1 MRYKLFGGSG
11 LRVSELCLGTMAF
24 GQDWGW
30 GASKEECSRM
40 LTAFAEAGGNF
51 IDTADVY
58 TNGSSERVLG
68 ELLGADRDRYV
79 LATKYTCARAPRDP
93 NAAGNHRKSLAAALD
108 ASLKRLRTDY
118 VDVLYVHIWDFL
130 TPVAEVMRAL
140 DDQVRAGKVLYLGI
154 SDTPA
159 WIVAHANTLAA
170 HHDWT
175 PFSAVQVQYSL
186 AQRTVEREYLPMAR
200 MLDLAVTA
208 WAPLAM
214 GVLTGKYA
222 DGSPANGH
230 ARLTKPEMAAAAMLG
245 ERNERIAEVV
255 REVAAGVG
263 ATSAQVALAWLLT
276 RPGVVLPI
284 VGARTA
290 DQLRE
295 NLAAVD
301 LRLEPEQL
309 VRLEEATAIDLGFP
323 HEFIDD
329 ALGSRFVLGETG
341 GLIVNHRADRAGL
354 PIPRPPVERQAR
366 RARDGAGM
374 TTQA

>member
-24 GQDWGW
+24 GEDWGW
-30 GASKEECSRM
+30 GASREECARM

-58 TNGSSERVLG
+58 TNGSSERMLG
-68 ELLGADRDRYV
+68 DLLGADRDGFV
-79 LATKYTCARAPRDP
+79 LATKYTCARDPRDP
-93 NAAGNHRKSLAAALD
+93 NAAGNHRKNLVAALD

-140 DDQVRAGKVLYLGI
+140 DDQVRAGKILYLGI

-159 WIVAHANTLAA
+159 WIVAQANTLAGQ
-170 HHDWT
+170 HGWT

-186 AQRTVEREYLPMAR
+186 AERTVEREYLPMAR

-214 GVLTGKYA
+214 GVLTGKYSDSA
-222 DGSPANGH
+222 SANGDG
-230 ARLTKPEMAAAAMLG
+230 RLTKPEMAGAAMLS
-245 ERNERIAEVV
+245 ERNHRIAEAVH
-255 REVAAGVG
+255 EVAAALD

-284 VGARTA
+284 VGARKA

-309 VRLEEATAIDLGFP
+309 AQLEEASAIDLGFP
-323 HEFIDD
+323 HEFINH
-329 ALGSRFVLGETG
+329 ALGSSFVLGETSR
-341 GLIVNHRADRAGL
+341 LIANNRADRAGL
-354 PIPRPPVERQAR
+354 PIPRPPVEPEPSELEMAQA
-366 RARDGAGM
+366 
-374 TTQA
+374 

>member
-24 GQDWGW
+24 GEDWGW
-30 GASKEECSRM
+30 GASREECARM

-68 ELLGADRDRYV
+68 ELLGADRDRFV
-79 LATKYTCARAPRDP
+79 LATKYTCARDPRDP
-93 NAAGNHRKSLAAALD
+93 NAAGNHRKNLVAALD

-130 TPVAEVMRAL
+130 TPAAEVMRAL

-159 WIVAHANTLAA
+159 WIVAHANTLAGQ
-170 HHDWT
+170 HGWT

-186 AQRTVEREYLPMAR
+186 AERTVEREYLPMAR
-200 MLDLAVTA
+200 TLDLAVTA

-214 GVLTGKYA
+214 GVLTGKYSNSA
-222 DGSPANGH
+222 STNGDG
-230 ARLTKPEMAAAAMLG
+230 RLTKPEMAAAAMLNK
-245 ERNERIAEVV
+245 RNHRIAEAV
-255 REVAAGVG
+255 REVAAGLD

-276 RPGVVLPI
+276 RPGAVLPI
-284 VGARTA
+284 VGARKES
-290 DQLRE
+290 QLRE
-295 NLAAVD
+295 NLAAID

-309 VRLEEATAIDLGFP
+309 AQLEEATAIDLGFP
-323 HEFIDD
+323 HEFIKH
-329 ALGSRFVLGETG
+329 ALGSGFVLGETA
-341 GLIVNHRADRAGL
+341 GLIDNHRADRSGL
-354 PIPRPPVERQAR
+354 PLPTILADATLTEPKLSEAR
-366 RARDGAGM
+366 
-374 TTQA
+374 